1 MVLVGSFFSA
11 LSAIFTH
18 DLSGKVHELVA
29 LQYGYLFQGFCNC
42 IIYLTFFGKNPV
54 SVDRLANLPWIE
66 IRNIF
71 ILLVLLILFAFG
83 ANYLKTI
90 SFFLCYPAIVLPFN
104 YLTIIFGLIIDLL
117 VFSSKS
123 YNILIVLGMILAGC
137 GLFSKFL
144 LLRFKPTR

>member
-1 MVLVGSFFSA
+1 MVLLGSFFSA
-11 LSAIFTH
+11 FSAIFIH

-29 LQYGYLFQGFCNC
+29 LQYGYLFQAFCNS
-42 IIYLTFFGKNPV
+42 IVYLIFFGN
-54 SVDRLANLPWIE
+54 SSQSADRLLNLPWVE
-66 IRNIF
+66 MRNIF
-71 ILLVLLILFAFG
+71 IYFVLMIIFAFVSH
-83 ANYLKTI
+83 YLKTI
-90 SFFLCYPAIVLPFN
+90 SFYMCYPAIVLPFN

-144 LLRFKPTR
+144 LLRLKRTN